1 MQVLQ
6 CTYELF
12 PLRTE
17 NICFDVQFIYYFL
30 LIVIIIIIIFISLT
44 FSVHI
49 LTVKV
54 NANSYT
60 NYLYFPLFFVCKRQ
74 NEIMQKL
81 IMYRANVITFD
92 RFIQNAFSIRLIII
106 YRKKYSQFMSNVLN
120 KWGTLGTFT
129 HRWCICLFSSFFP
142 AIALVQCVRNGWVC
156 EFADLSIYLLLF
168 FFCV

>member
-1 MQVLQ
+1 MHIRIISIAYWEHLLWRPIYLLFF
-6 CTYELF
+6 TY
-12 PLRTE
+12 
-17 NICFDVQFIYYFL
+17 CYYYYYYFYFTDIFSTYL
-30 LIVIIIIIIFISLT
+30 RSKWTRTVIRTICISL
-44 FSVHI
+44 S
-49 LTVKV
+49 
-54 NANSYT
+54 
-60 NYLYFPLFFVCKRQ
+60 VCKRQ

>member
-1 MQVLQ
+1 MHIRIISIAYWEHLLWRPIYLLFF
-6 CTYELF
+6 TY
-12 PLRTE
+12 
-17 NICFDVQFIYYFL
+17 CYYYYFYFYFTDIFSTYL
-30 LIVIIIIIIFISLT
+30 RSKWTRTVIRTICISL
-44 FSVHI
+44 F
-49 LTVKV
+49 
-54 NANSYT
+54 
-60 NYLYFPLFFVCKRQ
+60 FFVCKRQ